1 MANHSYRE
9 RNSQHEPGYSS
20 DADRIGSP
28 WVSGSG
34 LSRVIAILVSI
45 ILLLIVVWLLYL
57 AFKPLSYCPQCS
69 WFSNTFLRCECA
81 VTPVSG
87 EPPASALSECDQ
99 QFARGRF
106 SIQGQT
112 AHERYL
118 TETLPSMKP
127 QMYVMVTL
135 RKRVIGSDSD
145 AESALSSVA
154 VEVHRPNDVDP
165 QHNLDAFCSRPIPE
179 GTTASAN
186 SGGVSEVRWR
196 MFCDLSRLQ
205 FDQQEQLSGLLK
217 YRVLIK
223 NWSREPVDYCFVSS
237 CDANYPAGEACGGG
251 FYGAGAYPS
260 ASVSGGGTTG
270 Q

>member
-1 MANHSYRE
+1 MADQSYRE
-9 RNSQHEPGYSS
+9 RSSQQEPGYSS
-20 DADRIGSP
+20 DADRVGP
-28 WVSGSG
+28 GWVSGSG
-34 LSRVIAILVSI
+34 LSRVIAILLFI
-45 ILLLIVVWLLYL
+45 ILLLLVIWALVSM
-57 AFKPLSYCPQCS
+57 FSPLQYCTQCT
-69 WFSNTFLRCECA
+69 WFSKTFQGCQC
-81 VTPVSG
+81 TPGSIG
-87 EPPASALSECDQ
+87 GDPPAGALAECDQ
-99 QFARGRF
+99 QLARGRF
-106 SIQGQT
+106 SIPGQT

-135 RKRVIGSDSD
+135 RKQVIGSASD

-154 VEVHRPNDVDP
+154 VEVHRPNDADP
-165 QHNLDAFCSRPIPE
+165 QNNLDAFCSRAIPE
-179 GTTASAN
+179 ATTASAN

-205 FDQQEQLSGLLK
+205 YDQQEQLTGLLK

-223 NWSREPVDYCFVSS
+223 NWSRESVDYCLVSS

-251 FYGAGAYPS
+251 AYGAGAYPS
-260 ASVSGGGTTG
+260 ASVSGGGSTG